1 MDTVNINVY
10 QKTIE
15 FIANKMGFA
24 VLQIFP
30 LNDSTAYYFL
40 VHEFHVSTR
49 TPTDDIQFNQLVGI
63 NITDIVRNNSTID
76 KRQFELK
83 LNEFING
90 ADVIRAEF
98 PSTMRW
104 FKFASANK

>member
-1 MDTVNINVY
+1 MERDYAIITL
-10 QKTIE
+10 
-15 FIANKMGFA
+15 F
-24 VLQIFP
+24 
-30 LNDSTAYYFL
+30 LNCGMRLSEL
-40 VHEFHVSTR
+40 
-49 TPTDDIQFNQLVGI
+49 IGI

>member
-1 MDTVNINVY
+1 MDENFASIVTS
-10 QKTIE
+10 
-15 FIANKMGFA
+15 GFD
-24 VLQIFP
+24 L
-30 LNDSTAYYFL
+30 
-40 VHEFHVSTR
+40 
-49 TPTDDIQFNQLVGI
+49 
-63 NITDIVRNNSTID
+63 
-76 KRQFELK
+76 